1 MHRGWLL
8 PAIVLMALSLCASA
22 PAWAAADEHGDA
34 KAAGHGQPG
43 AKAQSEEAEH
53 DLFAWALDL
62 GIWTLVV
69 FLVLLF
75 VLSKFAWKPMLQ
87 GLEHREKAIH
97 SALHE
102 AQQAREEANR
112 LKTQFEE
119 QMRKANDQSREI
131 LDEARRAAER
141 TTGELIAEA
150 HKKIQADQER
160 FQREMAL
167 QYEQARRDVQAQ
179 VAHLATLVASKV
191 LRRQINA
198 DDQRQLV
205 DEAVAEMRQA
215 GNGRRETA
223 VV

>member
-1 MHRGWLL
+1 MHRGWLVL
-8 PAIVLMALSLCASA
+8 GIVLLAISLCVPA
-22 PAWAAADEHGDA
+22 PARADEHDAAKPTVHSQGDP
-34 KAAGHGQPG
+34 KDT
-43 AKAQSEEAEH
+43 SDEAEH
-53 DLFAWALDL
+53 DLFGWALDL

-112 LKTQFEE
+112 LKAQFEE

-141 TTGELIAEA
+141 TTAEMVA
-150 HKKIQADQER
+150 EGHKKIQAEQER
-160 FQREMAL
+160 FQREMQM
-167 QYEQARRDVQAQ
+167 QYEQARRDIQTQ

-191 LRRQINA
+191 IRRQVNA

-205 DEAVAEMRQA
+205 DEAVAELRQA
-215 GNGRRETA
+215 GNGRRESA

>member
-1 MHRGWLL
+1 
-8 PAIVLMALSLCASA
+8 
-22 PAWAAADEHGDA
+22 
-34 KAAGHGQPG
+34 
-43 AKAQSEEAEH
+43 
-53 DLFAWALDL
+53 
-62 GIWTLVV
+62 
-69 FLVLLF
+69 
-75 VLSKFAWKPMLQ
+75 
-87 GLEHREKAIH
+87 
-97 SALHE
+97 
-102 AQQAREEANR
+102 
-112 LKTQFEE
+112 
-119 QMRKANDQSREI
+119 MRKANDQSREI

>member
-1 MHRGWLL
+1 LG
-8 PAIVLMALSLCASA
+8 IVLVALSLCASV
-22 PAWAAADEHGDA
+22 PVRAADEHPPTKD
-34 KAAGHGQPG
+34 AGHTPAGE
-43 AKAQSEEAEH
+43 KAQSEEAEH
-53 DLFAWALDL
+53 DLFGWALDL

-102 AQQAREEANR
+102 AQLAREEANR
-112 LKTQFEE
+112 LKSQFEE

-141 TTGELIAEA
+141 TTAEMMA
-150 HKKIQADQER
+150 EGHKKIQAEQER
-160 FQREMAL
+160 FQREMSL
-167 QYEQARRDVQAQ
+167 QYEQARRDIQAQ

-191 LRRQINA
+191 LRRQVNA

-205 DEAVAEMRQA
+205 DEAVAELRQA

-223 VV
+223 PVV